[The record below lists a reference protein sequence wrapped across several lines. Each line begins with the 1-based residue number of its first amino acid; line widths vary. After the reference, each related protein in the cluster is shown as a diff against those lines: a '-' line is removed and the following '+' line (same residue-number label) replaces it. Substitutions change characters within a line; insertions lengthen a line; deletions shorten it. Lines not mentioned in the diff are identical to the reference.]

1 MTQSFELLKDPRITT
16 SDADFAEQFDFL
28 IQIRDK
34 LSEIVTGVN
43 TIRSLKR
50 QLADWAERLSDS
62 EVAARTRSPRP
73 RRSATSSR
81 PSRTSSCRSSSPP
94 MATR

>member
-1 MTQSFELLKDPRITT
+1 MAQSFELLKDPRITT
-16 SDADFAEQFDFL
+16 SDADLAEQFDFQ

-50 QLADWAERLSDS
+50 RSLDWTERLADN
-62 EVAARTRSPRP
+62 EVGGRCNRRREGAQGTARS
-73 RRSATSSR
+73 RRGRARAGQSSH
-81 PSRTSSCRSSSPP
+81 PT
-94 MATR
+94 ATR